1 MDGWNYNKVIL
12 NREVEFEMLV
22 YLVVIPTFD
31 HEMAY
36 ELWLNLTLPLSN
48 IMKVF
53 SYHKIRNS

>member
-12 NREVEFEMLV
+12 NREVEFEILV

-31 HEMAY
+31 HEMGY